1 MQALLNMSTNQ
12 MVIILPSALVAM
24 YLIISLQKY
33 LSGRRSRYPGLL
45 IPVACFVAATILAV
59 RPLLVSEPGQY
70 EGLGLFC
77 LRMWLTFNIP
87 TIVFMF
93 PYFSQRKRL
102 KAARL
107 QQEQTRNSPEE
118 APSGATH

>member
-1 MQALLNMSTNQ
+1 LSIVQLSRFLLRFVHLRQ
-12 MVIILPSALVAM
+12 LV
-24 YLIISLQKY
+24 YFITSISLCQE
-33 LSGRRSRYPGLL
+33 LFEVF
-45 IPVACFVAATILAV
+45 IFVAATILAV

-93 PYFSQRKRL
+93 PYFSQRRRL
-102 KAARL
+102 KASRL
-107 QQEQTRNSPEE
+107 QQEQMRNSPEE
-118 APSGATH
+118 ASSGAAH

>member
-1 MQALLNMSTNQ
+1 MQALLNMSTDQ

-33 LSGRRSRYPGLL
+33 LSGRESRYPGLL
-45 IPVACFVAATILAV
+45 IPVVCFVAATILAV

-93 PYFSQRKRL
+93 PYFSQRRRL
-102 KAARL
+102 RAARL
-107 QQEQTRNSPEE
+107 QQEQARKSSGE
-118 APSGATH
+118 AASGAVH

>member
-1 MQALLNMSTNQ
+1 MQALLNMSTDQ

-45 IPVACFVAATILAV
+45 IPAACFVAATILAV
-59 RPLLVSEPGQY
+59 RPLLISEPGQY
-70 EGLGLFC
+70 DGLGLFC

-93 PYFSQRKRL
+93 PYFSQRRRL
-102 KAARL
+102 RAARL
-107 QQEQTRNSPEE
+107 QQEQARKSSGE
-118 APSGATH
+118 ATSGAVH